1 MVDLFAIRS
10 RFIEWEIN
18 MFNCTNRHKASA
30 GQEIRSLP
38 MRPRHERKFIAREIV
53 NPVNE
58 TSVLKIVMLEDKI
71 AGKIYKMK
79 HVAELIEL
87 YRVQIDFLLLKLKTR
102 VILNTIMR
110 KRMMSGLISNKSW
123 IGFMGT
129 WISYGPWRPPESRG

>member
-1 MVDLFAIRS
+1 LVDLFAIRS

-30 GQEIRSLP
+30 GQENRSLP

-87 YRVQIDFLLLKLKTR
+87 YRVHIDFL
-102 VILNTIMR
+102 
-110 KRMMSGLISNKSW
+110 
-123 IGFMGT
+123 
-129 WISYGPWRPPESRG
+129 